1 VEKNPQLAALRARPV
16 PSMAAINWEQAI
28 RQATQLGLAAS
39 TRRAEWFT
47 AMRWRRRI
55 EAVFSEVGLTF
66 TQWLILEAAR
76 ELIAERGDAVNQ
88 NEIAAR
94 VELDRSTVC
103 QVMFRL
109 QDKSLVSRDIDI
121 TGREMRIWL
130 TSEAMQILDD
140 YRERIDAVSTSR
152 ISAGLNDDNGP

>member
-1 VEKNPQLAALRARPV
+1 VRDLFLQ
-16 PSMAAINWEQAI
+16 MTGIDWEQVTEQVTAPAAGS
-28 RQATQLGLAAS
+28 ATS
-39 TRRAEWFT
+39 TRKAEWFA

-55 EAVFSEVGLTF
+55 EAVFSEVRLTF

-76 ELIAERGDAVNQ
+76 ELIAEREDAVNQ

-103 QVMFRL
+103 QVMFTL

-121 TGREMRIWL
+121 TGRAMRIWL
-130 TSEAMQILDD
+130 SSEAIQILDE
-140 YRERIDAVSTSR
+140 YRERVEAVCA
-152 ISAGLNDDNGP
+152 SARNDDGPSRSHRRY